1 MDTQP
6 VSARRNTSIALD
18 RSLVQRAG
26 AHGSQAG
33 TIEAAVRAFLEHPDL
48 EVPREPLTA
57 KDLQVVRVDSELLL
71 RVRQFALDQHA
82 RRGKRVTKRAIVEEV
97 LRAYLDALD
106 QAAGTTDE
114 SSSVQSHS
122 PQDVV

>member
-1 MDTQP
+1 M
-6 VSARRNTSIALD
+6 
-18 RSLVQRAG
+18 
-26 AHGSQAG
+26 
-33 TIEAAVRAFLEHPDL
+33 RAFLEHPDL
-48 EVPREPLTA
+48 EVPREPLIA

-71 RVRQFALDQHA
+71 RIRQFALDQHA

-114 SSSVQSHS
+114 SSSVPSHS